1 MANTFKALQAAEI
14 DGSFDMAVVTRSTDE
29 LPAGD
34 VLIKVHYSS
43 LNYKDAMSASGN
55 KSISKFYPHTPGI
68 DVAGIVEES
77 SAEGWNPGDEVIVT
91 GFDLGMNTSGGFGGY
106 VRVPA
111 EWIVRLPGGLSLRES
126 MIYGTAGFTA
136 ALSVHAILKHGIK
149 PEHGLI
155 AVSGATGGVGSV
167 AVSILNRLGYEVAA
181 ISSKESSHEFL
192 RSIGAS
198 EIISRAEME
207 DTSGKPMLKSRFA
220 AAVDTVGGTVLTTI
234 LKSLSYGGIV
244 TACGLVNGTD
254 LPLTIFPFII
264 KGIHLA
270 GIDSVNLPI
279 EQRSPVWEF
288 LAGDWKP
295 RDLEQLVIEV
305 GLEELPERIE
315 QILKGQMTGRVLVNL
330 RP

>member
-1 MANTFKALQAAEI
+1 MAITFKALQAVEA
-14 DGSFDMAVVTRSTDE
+14 DDRFDLSVVTKNTGE
-29 LPAGD
+29 LPDGD

-55 KSISKFYPHTPGI
+55 KSISKHYPHTPGI
-68 DVAGIVEES
+68 DVAGVVEES
-77 SAEGWNPGDEVIVT
+77 SVADWKPGDKVIVT

-106 VRVPA
+106 VCVPA
-111 EWIVRLPGGLSLRES
+111 TWIVRLPERLSLRES

-136 ALSVHAILKHGIK
+136 ALSVQAIVKHGIK
-149 PEHGLI
+149 PSDGLV

-167 AVSILNRLGYEVAA
+167 AVSILNRLGYGVTA
-181 ISSKESSHEFL
+181 ISSKESAHGFL
-192 RSIGAS
+192 HDIGAS

-207 DTSGKPMLKSRFA
+207 DTSGRPMLKSRFA

-279 EQRSPVWEF
+279 ERRPQVWES

-295 RDLEQLVIEV
+295 ADLEQLVTEV
-305 GLEELPERIE
+305 GLQELEVRIE
-315 QILKGQMTGRVLVNL
+315 QILKGQNTGRVLVNVWG
-330 RP
+330 

>member
-1 MANTFKALQAAEI
+1 MTNTFNALQVEETN
-14 DGSFDMAVVTRSTDE
+14 GRFDMSVVTRNTNE
-29 LPAGD
+29 LPDGD

-55 KSISKFYPHTPGI
+55 KSITKSYPHTPGI
-68 DVAGIVEES
+68 DVAGVVEES
-77 SAEGWNPGDEVIVT
+77 SVGNWRRGDEVIVT

-111 EWIVRLPGGLSLRES
+111 QWIVKLPEGLSLRES

-136 ALSVHAILKHGIK
+136 ALSVQAVLKHGVR
-149 PEHGLI
+149 PEDGLI

-167 AVSILNRLGYEVAA
+167 AVSILNHLGYRVAA

-192 RSIGAS
+192 KSIGAS
-198 EIISRAEME
+198 EIISRSEME
-207 DTSGKPMLKSRFA
+207 DTSGKLMLRSRFA

-244 TACGLVNGTD
+244 TACGLVNGID
-254 LPLTIFPFII
+254 LPLTIFPFIV
-264 KGIHLA
+264 KGVHLA
-270 GIDSVNLPI
+270 GIDSVNLQI
-279 EQRSPVWEF
+279 EKRLPVWE
-288 LAGDWKP
+288 LLGGEWKSK
-295 RDLEQLVIEV
+295 DLNKLVTEI

-315 QILKGQMTGRVLVNL
+315 QILQGQMTGRVLVDL
-330 RP
+330 WR

>member
-1 MANTFKALQAAEI
+1 MANTFKALQAA
-14 DGSFDMAVVTRSTDE
+14 DRGGRFDTSVITRNTDE
-29 LPAGD
+29 LPDGD

-55 KSISKFYPHTPGI
+55 RSISKIYPHTPGI

-77 SAEGWNPGDEVIVT
+77 SADDWKAGDSVIVT

-111 EWIVRLPGGLSLRES
+111 GWIVRLPVGLTLRES

-136 ALSVHAILKHGIK
+136 ALSVQAILKHGIK
-149 PEHGLI
+149 PADGLI

-167 AVSILNRLGYEVAA
+167 AISILDRIGYRVAA
-181 ISSKESSHEFL
+181 ISSKESSHAFL
-192 RSIGAS
+192 RNIGAS

-207 DTSGKPMLKSRFA
+207 DASGKPMLKSRFA

-279 EQRSPVWEF
+279 EKRPHVWQS
-288 LAGDWKP
+288 LAGEWKP
-295 RDLEQLVIEV
+295 KNLDRLITEV
-305 GLEELPERIE
+305 GLEELPVRIE
-315 QILKGQMTGRVLVNL
+315 QILKGQMTGRVIVNL
-330 RP
+330 WR

>member
-1 MANTFKALQAAEI
+1 MAIIFKALQAVEAN
-14 DGSFDMAVVTRSTDE
+14 GRFDMSVVSTSTDE

-55 KSISKFYPHTPGI
+55 KSITKHYPHTPGI

-77 SAEGWNPGDEVIVT
+77 SVSDWKAGDEVIVT

-111 EWIVRLPGGLSLRES
+111 TWIVRLPGGLSLRDS

-136 ALSVHAILKHGIK
+136 ALSVQAILNHGIK
-149 PEHGLI
+149 PEDGLV

-167 AVSILNRLGYEVAA
+167 AVSILKRLGYRVAA
-181 ISSKESSHEFL
+181 ISNKESAHNFL
-192 RSIGAS
+192 HNIGAS

-207 DTSGKPMLKSRFA
+207 DHSGRPLLKSRFA

-234 LKSLSYGGIV
+234 LKSLSYGGII

-254 LPLTIFPFII
+254 LPLTVFPFII

-279 EQRSPVWEF
+279 EQRPRLWEF
-288 LAGDWKP
+288 LADDWKP
-295 RDLEQLVIEV
+295 ADLDQLVTEI
-305 GLEELPERIE
+305 GLQELQPRIE
-315 QILKGQMTGRVLVNL
+315 QILKGQMTGRVLVNVW
-330 RP
+330 R

>member
-1 MANTFKALQAAEI
+1 MANTFKALQAAEA
-14 DGSFDMAVVTRSTDE
+14 DGRFYMSVVSRSTDE
-29 LPAGD
+29 LPDGD
-34 VLIKVHYSS
+34 VLIKVLYSS

-55 KSISKFYPHTPGI
+55 KSISKNYPHTPGI

-77 SAEGWNPGDEVIVT
+77 SAAEWKPGDRVIVT

-111 EWIVRLPGGLSLRES
+111 EWIVKLPGGLSLRES

-136 ALSVHAILKHGIK
+136 ALSVQAILKHGVK
-149 PEHGLI
+149 PEDGLI

-167 AVSILNRLGYEVAA
+167 AVSILNRLGYRIAA
-181 ISSKESSHEFL
+181 VSSKESSHEFL
-192 RSIGAS
+192 RNIGAS

-207 DTSGKPMLKSRFA
+207 DTSGRPMLKSRFA
-220 AAVDTVGGTVLTTI
+220 AAVDTVGGIVLTTI
-234 LKSLSYGGIV
+234 LKSLSYGGIA

-270 GIDSVNLPI
+270 GVDSVNLPI
-279 EQRSPVWEF
+279 EERPPVWEF

-295 RDLEQLVIEV
+295 HDLEHLVTEV
-305 GLEELPERIE
+305 GLDELKERID

-330 RP
+330 WL